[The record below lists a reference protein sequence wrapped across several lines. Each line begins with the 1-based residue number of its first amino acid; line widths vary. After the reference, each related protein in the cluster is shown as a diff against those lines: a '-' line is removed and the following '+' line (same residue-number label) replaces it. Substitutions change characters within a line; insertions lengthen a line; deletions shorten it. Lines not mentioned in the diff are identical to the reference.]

1 MPVSKMFFL
10 PSLIFSTLFLM
21 HSANAEQ
28 SSLSDVE
35 QPAFKE
41 NKNVTL
47 HFYSSGV
54 KPECFKKIRHYLIVN
69 DKGYYNSVFTT
80 CTKHGGDKFLYF
92 SGWDNGKYISFTPS
106 MYKYWA
112 ILPEKIEGDSN
123 K

>member
-1 MPVSKMFFL
+1 MPVPKMHFL
-10 PSLIFSTLFLM
+10 PSFIFSTLFLM
-21 HSANAEQ
+21 HSANAEL
-28 SSLSDVE
+28 SSLTDVE
-35 QPAFKE
+35 QPAFKK

-54 KPECFKKIRHYLIVN
+54 KPECLKNSRHYLIVN

-80 CTKHGGDKFLYF
+80 CSKGKIFYYF